1 MITAIVVNGETGLPG
16 DKFLPEG
23 TEGLS
28 AEEEYEKAF
37 EAHRD
42 EVFAYQGWDDLLKE
56 LGLTAITKTLDDLNK
71 EGRAYSEL
79 IARRGGR
86 GEGNIHRQL
95 KEYIAETPAVLD
107 LDAKE
112 PGQKEFLFVSGDRCD
127 VVFDSG
133 EDGVVI
139 VEVKDGAH
147 DGELV
152 RGVYQAVKYRSL
164 MVAEK
169 GQGEAYSVRAFLAA
183 QKMPDYVRQ
192 LGSRFDIDCRQVSL
206 PE

>member
-1 MITAIVVNGETGLPG
+1 MITAIVVNGDTGLPG

-28 AEEEYEKAF
+28 EEEYEKAF

-56 LGLTAITKTLDDLNK
+56 LGLTPITKTLDDLNK

-95 KEYIAETPAVLD
+95 KEYIA
-107 LDAKE
+107 
-112 PGQKEFLFVSGDRCD
+112 
-127 VVFDSG
+127 
-133 EDGVVI
+133 
-139 VEVKDGAH
+139 
-147 DGELV
+147 
-152 RGVYQAVKYRSL
+152 
-164 MVAEK
+164 
-169 GQGEAYSVRAFLAA
+169 
-183 QKMPDYVRQ
+183 
-192 LGSRFDIDCRQVSL
+192 
-206 PE
+206 

>member
-1 MITAIVVNGETGLPG
+1 
-16 DKFLPEG
+16 
-23 TEGLS
+23 
-28 AEEEYEKAF
+28 
-37 EAHRD
+37 
-42 EVFAYQGWDDLLKE
+42 LLKE
-56 LGLTAITKTLDDLNK
+56 LGLTPITKTLDDLNK

-107 LDAKE
+107 LDVKE
-112 PGQKEFLFVSGDRCD
+112 PGQKEFLFASGDRCD

-133 EDGVVI
+133 ENGVVI

-183 QKMPDYVRQ
+183 LLECPLVTLEKR
-192 LGSRFDIDCRQVSL
+192 
-206 PE
+206 